1 MKRYKA
7 YRFVCPH
14 MPSRHFVPP
23 RVTFRLLGGQM
34 ARVSGYFAGSSGFTL
49 LELLVVIVLAGVI
62 VALAVPSMRDTLT
75 GDNLKK
81 ASRQFIGME
90 RKLSGEA
97 VRDQIDYIL
106 CLDLPN
112 SAYWVVASDMTPEKQ
127 DEIKKNPQHLS
138 SDVVILDIVGENN
151 KKQSDGE
158 ARIKFGKNNICS
170 PAVIHLAYE
179 EDRMTI
185 VINPFLGVTEIYDKY
200 VDVPVT
206 SSGPSNSR

>member
-1 MKRYKA
+1 
-7 YRFVCPH
+7 
-14 MPSRHFVPP
+14 
-23 RVTFRLLGGQM
+23 M
-34 ARVSGYFAGSSGFTL
+34 ARASGYFSGSSGFTL

-158 ARIKFGKNNICS
+158 VRIKFGKNNICS

-185 VINPFLGVTEIYDKY
+185 VINPFLGVTEIYNKY

-206 SSGPSNSR
+206 SSGATNSR

>member
-14 MPSRHFVPP
+14 VPKRHFVPP
-23 RVTFRLLGGQM
+23 LGGQVI
-34 ARVSGYFAGSSGFTL
+34 RVSGYFAGSSGFTL

-90 RKLSGEA
+90 RKLRGEA

-112 SAYWVVASDMTPEKQ
+112 STYWVLASDMTPEKQ
-127 DEIKKNPQHLS
+127 DEIKKRPQHLP

-151 KKQSDGE
+151 KKQSADE

-170 PAVIHLAYE
+170 PAIIHLAYE

-200 VDVPVT
+200 VDVSVT

>member
-7 YRFVCPH
+7 YRFVCSHVPK
-14 MPSRHFVPP
+14 RHFVP
-23 RVTFRLLGGQM
+23 FLGGQM
-34 ARVSGYFAGSSGFTL
+34 ARASGYFAESSGFTL
-49 LELLVVIVLAGVI
+49 LELLVVIILAGVI

-90 RKLSGEA
+90 RKLRGEA
-97 VRDQIDYIL
+97 VRDQIDY
-106 CLDLPN
+106 
-112 SAYWVVASDMTPEKQ
+112 MTPEKQ
-127 DEIKKNPQHLS
+127 DEIKKRPQHLP

-151 KKQSDGE
+151 KKQSADE

-185 VINPFLGVTEIYDKY
+185 VINPFLGVTEIYNKY
-200 VDVPVT
+200 VDVSVT
-206 SSGPSNSR
+206 SSVPSNSR

>member
-7 YRFVCPH
+7 YRFACPL
-14 MPSRHFVPP
+14 VP
-23 RVTFRLLGGQM
+23 FR
-34 ARVSGYFAGSSGFTL
+34 ASGYFAGSSGFTL

-90 RKLSGEA
+90 RKLRGEA

-112 SAYWVVASDMTPEKQ
+112 SAYWVLASDMTPEKQ
-127 DEIKKNPQHLS
+127 DEIKKRPLHLP

-151 KKQSDGE
+151 KKQSADE

-179 EDRMTI
+179 EDKMTI
-185 VINPFLGVTEIYDKY
+185 VINPFLGVTDIYDKY
-200 VDVPVT
+200 VDVSVAG
-206 SSGPSNSR
+206 SGPSNSR

>member
-7 YRFVCPH
+7 YRFACPLV
-14 MPSRHFVPP
+14 PSRHLQVV
-23 RVTFRLLGGQM
+23 R
-34 ARVSGYFAGSSGFTL
+34 ASGYFAGSSGFTL

-90 RKLSGEA
+90 RKLRGEA

-112 SAYWVVASDMTPEKQ
+112 STYWVLASDMTPEKQ
-127 DEIKKNPQHLS
+127 DEIKKRPQHLP

>member
-14 MPSRHFVPP
+14 VPKRHFVPP
-23 RVTFRLLGGQM
+23 LGG
-34 ARVSGYFAGSSGFTL
+34 ARASGYFAGSSCFTL

-62 VALAVPSMRDTLT
+62 VALAVPSMRDILT

-90 RKLSGEA
+90 RKLIGEA

-112 SAYWVVASDMTPEKQ
+112 STYWVLASDMTPEKQ
-127 DEIKKNPQHLS
+127 DEIKKHPQHLP

-158 ARIKFGKNNICS
+158 VRIKFGKNNICS

-200 VDVPVT
+200 VDVSVT